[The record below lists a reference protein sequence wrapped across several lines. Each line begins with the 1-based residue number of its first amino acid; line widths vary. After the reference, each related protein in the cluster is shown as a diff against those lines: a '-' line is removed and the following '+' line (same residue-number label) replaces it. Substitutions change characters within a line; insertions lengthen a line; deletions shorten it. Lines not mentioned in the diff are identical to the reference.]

1 MAHFAELDGDKK
13 VIRVCVVDNAH
24 VPSDKH
30 ADGETWC
37 ANFWGGTWKQ
47 TSYNNK
53 FRKQY
58 AGVGMT
64 YDASKDKFITKQPYA
79 SWALDGNDDWQ
90 APLSKPADYA
100 TKEYLWNE
108 TAYQGDNTKGWDLI
122 E

>member
-13 VIRVCVVDNAH
+13 VLRVCVVDNAH

-47 TSYNNK
+47 TSYNNN
-53 FRKQY
+53 FRKQF
-58 AGVGMT
+58 AGIGFK
-64 YDASKDKFITKQPYA
+64 YDASKDMFICPQPHA
-79 SWALDGNDDWQ
+79 SWTLESSGDWKSPITYPSDG
-90 APLSKPADYA
+90 KIYI
-100 TKEYLWNE
+100 WNE
-108 TAYQGDNTKGWDLI
+108 TAYQGDNTKGWDLD